1 MNRLRD
7 RPFERDF
14 EFRTSRSSGKG
25 GQNVNKTETKVEL
38 IFGVEKSQLL
48 SAEEK
53 EIISHKLS
61 SRINEAGELLLNSS
75 ESRSQLANKE
85 DVIKKFYALLEKALT
100 KEKKRIPTKVPAAIK
115 QDILNKKKQNS
126 EKKSGRSM
134 RTRDFL

>member
-7 RPFERDF
+7 RPFEREF

-48 SAEEK
+48 SVEEK

-61 SRINEAGELLLNSS
+61 SRINEAGELLLTSS

>member
-7 RPFERDF
+7 RPFEREF

-38 IFGVEKSQLL
+38 IFGIEKSQLL
-48 SAEEK
+48 SVEEK
-53 EIISHKLS
+53 EIIAHKLS
-61 SRINEAGELLLNSS
+61 SRINEAGELLLTSS

-85 DVIKKFYALLEKALT
+85 DVIKKFYALVEKALT